1 MMTLAVSFDTQSF
14 CREDYD
20 KIASGGLLM
29 NTAGLLNLRWEEFSA
44 VNRAQELRLHGVVW
58 DTVWDN
64 TPGSLTCTFR
74 YDALTPELEIS
85 LLAPSVL
92 EYDILEYDILEY
104 DRDC

>member
-1 MMTLAVSFDTQSF
+1 MMTLAVTFDTASF

-20 KIASGGLLM
+20 QIASDGLLL
-29 NTAGLLNLRWEEFSA
+29 NVAGLLNLHWEEFSA
-44 VNRAQELRLHGVVW
+44 LDRARELGLHSVVW
-58 DTVWDN
+58 DAVWDD
-64 TPGSLTCTFR
+64 TPGSLTYTFR

-92 EYDILEYDILEY
+92 EYDVLEY